1 MKRKTLSKVLLLL
14 TFFLLIPATLYLG
27 TKLSGRS
34 YYLTST
40 LVIMELLVPFFLA
53 FERRKHQARELVLI
67 AVMCALAI
75 VGRVAIPIPHFKAA
89 FAIIMLTGVAFGPQ
103 TGFMVGAITAF
114 TSNFFYG
121 QGPYTPWQMFAYGA
135 AGMLAGFCFHKAF
148 LPRKGWV
155 MAVFGFFAVA
165 LLIGPLMDT
174 SSLFLAAT
182 TVNLRSALMV
192 YASGFLINLIQG
204 LSTAALLLLLS
215 KPLLDRLDRMKLK
228 YGIMA
233 EI

>member
-1 MKRKTLSKVLLLL
+1 
-14 TFFLLIPATLYLG
+14 
-27 TKLSGRS
+27 
-34 YYLTST
+34 
-40 LVIMELLVPFFLA
+40 
-53 FERRKHQARELVLI
+53 
-67 AVMCALAI
+67 
-75 VGRVAIPIPHFKAA
+75 
-89 FAIIMLTGVAFGPQ
+89 
-103 TGFMVGAITAF
+103 
-114 TSNFFYG
+114 
-121 QGPYTPWQMFAYGA
+121 
-135 AGMLAGFCFHKAF
+135 
-148 LPRKGWV
+148 